1 MQIQLDKIG
10 PDGLDVAQKL
20 QSTWLN
26 EILGAD
32 APFAA
37 TGPGSLNLHLS
48 RAGDVVYLC
57 GRLDIQVS
65 AKCARCLEAVE
76 LGMDVP
82 LEVAL
87 FPRGDEP
94 EAAIDGEISTDDMGV
109 ALYDNMEIN
118 LAGVIRDEIYLELPM
133 SALCSEDCAG
143 LCTHCGVNLNADPCQ
158 CPKAIDMRWSAL
170 KDISIN

>member
-10 PDGLDVAQKL
+10 PEGLVVDEELKSA
-20 QSTWLN
+20 WIN
-26 EILGAD
+26 EVLGEQ
-32 APFAA
+32 APFEA
-37 TGPGSLNLHLS
+37 TGPGALNLHLS
-48 RAGDVVYLC
+48 RAGDVVYLR

-82 LEVAL
+82 VEVAL

-94 EAAIDGEISTDDMGV
+94 QADDDGELVADDMGV
-109 ALYDNMEIN
+109 ALYDNMQIN
-118 LAGVIRDEIYLELPM
+118 LDGVIRDEIYLELPM
-133 SALCSEDCAG
+133 NALCSDVCAG
-143 LCTHCGVNLNADPCQ
+143 LCRQCGVNLNADSCQ
-158 CPKAIDMRWSAL
+158 CPKAVDMRWSAL